1 MYSKTKTCVL
11 NGLNGY
17 DIDVEADL
25 SSGLQAFNIVGLPD
39 LSIKESKERV
49 KSAISNS
56 GFSIPPGRVT
66 INLAPA
72 NLKKDG
78 SQIDLA
84 IAVSMLLAIGVI
96 EYLPDEKTVFL
107 GELSLDGRVITF
119 DGALPMI
126 ISLKELGF
134 KKFFIPNAIKNEV
147 NIVQGIEIYP
157 ISHLKELVDCL
168 NGVIE
173 IKKEEI
179 AKVNLD
185 EEIKYDIDFSDIK
198 GQENLKRAM
207 EISAA
212 GGHNLLMVGPPG
224 SGKTMIAKRLP
235 TILPKL
241 TFDECIECTKIY
253 SIAGKLKN
261 NKLVTQRPFRSPHH
275 TSSPIS
281 LVGGGKIPKP
291 GEVSL
296 AHNGVLFL
304 DEFPEFSK
312 QAIEVLRQ
320 PMEDGK
326 VTISRANSSITYYS
340 NFVTI
345 CALNP
350 CPCGNYGS
358 QTEKCTCSQLQIQ
371 RYLSKISGPILDRID
386 IQVEVEP
393 VKYYDLSSK
402 EVLETSFDIRKRVE
416 KARKIQLERYKNEK
430 IYNNANLSAR
440 QIKKYIILDEKLEKI
455 IEFAFKK
462 FKFSARS
469 FNKILKLTRTIADLD
484 GSEEIKEEHLLEAIR
499 YRSLSNKYWS

>member
-25 SSGLQAFNIVGLPD
+25 ATGLQAFNIVGLPD
-39 LSIKESKERV
+39 LSVKESKERV

-56 GFSIPPGRVT
+56 GYSIPPGRVT

-72 NLKKDG
+72 NLRKDG

-134 KKFFIPNAIKNEV
+134 KKFYIPFAIKNEV

-179 AKVNLD
+179 VKVNLD

-241 TFDECIECTKIY
+241 TFEECIECTKIY

-340 NFVTI
+340 NFVTV

-393 VKYYDLSSK
+393 VKFDDLSSK
-402 EVLETSFDIRKRVE
+402 EVLETSADIRKRVE

-499 YRSLSNKYWS
+499 YRSLSNKYWG

>member
-25 SSGLQAFNIVGLPD
+25 ATGLQAFNIVGLPD
-39 LSIKESKERV
+39 LSVKESKERV

-56 GFSIPPGRVT
+56 GYSIPPGRVT

-72 NLKKDG
+72 NLRKDG

-134 KKFFIPNAIKNEV
+134 KKFYIPFAIKNEV

-179 AKVNLD
+179 VKVNLD

-241 TFDECIECTKIY
+241 TFEECIECTKIY

-340 NFVTI
+340 NFVTV

-393 VKYYDLSSK
+393 VKYDDLSSK
-402 EVLETSFDIRKRVE
+402 EVLETSADIRKRVE

-499 YRSLSNKYWS
+499 YRSLSNKYWG

>member
-25 SSGLQAFNIVGLPD
+25 ATGLQAFNIVGLPD
-39 LSIKESKERV
+39 LSVKESKERV

-134 KKFFIPNAIKNEV
+134 KKFYIPFAIKNEV

-179 AKVNLD
+179 VKVNLD

-241 TFDECIECTKIY
+241 TFEECIECTKIY

-340 NFVTI
+340 NFVTV

-393 VKYYDLSSK
+393 VKFDDLSSK
-402 EVLETSFDIRKRVE
+402 EVLETSADIRKRVE

-499 YRSLSNKYWS
+499 YRSLSNKYWG

>member
-56 GFSIPPGRVT
+56 GYSIPPGRVT

-173 IKKEEI
+173 IKKEDI
-179 AKVNLD
+179 VKVNLD

-402 EVLETSFDIRKRVE
+402 EVLETSFEIRKRVE

>member
-173 IKKEEI
+173 IKKEDI
-179 AKVNLD
+179 VKVNLD
-185 EEIKYDIDFSDIK
+185 KEIKYDIDFSDIK

-241 TFDECIECTKIY
+241 TFEECIECTKIY

-326 VTISRANSSITYYS
+326 VTISRVNSSITYYS
-340 NFVTI
+340 NFVTV

-393 VKYYDLSSK
+393 VKYDDLSSK
-402 EVLETSFDIRKRVE
+402 EVLETSADIRKRVE

>member
-25 SSGLQAFNIVGLPD
+25 ATGLQAFNIVGLPD
-39 LSIKESKERV
+39 LSVKESKERV

-56 GFSIPPGRVT
+56 GYSIPPGRVT

-72 NLKKDG
+72 NLRKDG

-134 KKFFIPNAIKNEV
+134 KKFYIPFAIKNEV

-179 AKVNLD
+179 VKVNLD

-241 TFDECIECTKIY
+241 TFEECIECTKIY

-340 NFVTI
+340 NFVTV

-358 QTEKCTCSQLQIQ
+358 QTEKCTCSQLQMQ
-371 RYLSKISGPILDRID
+371 RCLSKISGPILDRID

-393 VKYYDLSSK
+393 VKFDDLSSK
-402 EVLETSFDIRKRVE
+402 EVLETSFEIRKRVE

-499 YRSLSNKYWS
+499 YRSLSNKYWG

>member
-25 SSGLQAFNIVGLPD
+25 STGLQAFNIVGLPD
-39 LSIKESKERV
+39 LSIRESKERV

-56 GFSIPPGRVT
+56 GYFLPPGRIT

-78 SQIDLA
+78 SQMDLA
-84 IAVSMLLAIGVI
+84 IAVSLLLAIGVI
-96 EYLPDEKTVFL
+96 EYLPDEKTIFL
-107 GELSLDGRVITF
+107 GELSLDGRIITF

-134 KKFFIPNAIKNEV
+134 KKFFIPQTIKDEV

-157 ISHLKELVDCL
+157 VSHLKELVDCL
-168 NGVIE
+168 NGITE

-179 AKVNLD
+179 INVNLD
-185 EEIKYDIDFSDIK
+185 EEVKYDIDFSDIK

-253 SIAGKLKN
+253 SVAGKLKN
-261 NKLVTQRPFRSPHH
+261 NKLITQRPFRSPHH

-326 VTISRANSSITYYS
+326 VTISRVNSSITYYS

-358 QTEKCTCSQLQIQ
+358 QAEKCTCSQLQIQ

-393 VKYYDLSSK
+393 VKFDDLASK
-402 EVLETSFDIRKRVE
+402 EDLETSSDIRKRVE
-416 KARKIQLERYKNEK
+416 KAREIQLKRYKNEK
-430 IYNNANLSAR
+430 IYNNASLSAR
-440 QIKKYIILDEKLEKI
+440 QIKKYIVLDEKLEKI

>member
-25 SSGLQAFNIVGLPD
+25 ATGLQAFNIVGLPD
-39 LSIKESKERV
+39 LSVKESKERV

-56 GFSIPPGRVT
+56 GYSIPPGRVT

-72 NLKKDG
+72 NLRKDG

-134 KKFFIPNAIKNEV
+134 KKFYIPFAIKNEV

-179 AKVNLD
+179 VKVNLD

-241 TFDECIECTKIY
+241 TFEECIECTKIY

-340 NFVTI
+340 NFVTV

-393 VKYYDLSSK
+393 VKFDDLSSK
-402 EVLETSFDIRKRVE
+402 EGLETSFEIRKRVE

-499 YRSLSNKYWS
+499 YRSLSNKYWG

>member
-25 SSGLQAFNIVGLPD
+25 ATGLQAFNIVGLPD
-39 LSIKESKERV
+39 LSVKESKERV

-56 GFSIPPGRVT
+56 GYSIPPGRVT

-72 NLKKDG
+72 NLRKDG

-134 KKFFIPNAIKNEV
+134 KKFYIPFAIKNEV

-179 AKVNLD
+179 VKVNLD

-241 TFDECIECTKIY
+241 TFEECIECTKIY

-340 NFVTI
+340 NFVTV

-393 VKYYDLSSK
+393 VKYDDLSSK
-402 EVLETSFDIRKRVE
+402 EVLETSADIRKRVE

-440 QIKKYIILDEKLEKI
+440 QIKKYIVLDEKLEKI

-484 GSEEIKEEHLLEAIR
+484 GSEKIKEEHLLEAIR
-499 YRSLSNKYWS
+499 YRSLNNKYWS

>member
-25 SSGLQAFNIVGLPD
+25 ATGLQAFNIVGLPD
-39 LSIKESKERV
+39 LSVKESKERV

-56 GFSIPPGRVT
+56 GYSIPPGRVT

-72 NLKKDG
+72 NLRKDG

-134 KKFFIPNAIKNEV
+134 KKFYIPFAIKNEV

-241 TFDECIECTKIY
+241 TFEECIECTKIY

-340 NFVTI
+340 NFVTV

-393 VKYYDLSSK
+393 VKFDDLSSK
-402 EVLETSFDIRKRVE
+402 EVLETSADIRKRVE

-499 YRSLSNKYWS
+499 YRSLSNKYWG

>member
-25 SSGLQAFNIVGLPD
+25 ATGLQAFNIVGLPD
-39 LSIKESKERV
+39 LSVKESKERV

-134 KKFFIPNAIKNEV
+134 KKFYIPFAIKNEV

-179 AKVNLD
+179 VKVNLD

-241 TFDECIECTKIY
+241 TFEECIECTKIY

-340 NFVTI
+340 NFVTV

-393 VKYYDLSSK
+393 VKFDDLSSK
-402 EVLETSFDIRKRVE
+402 EVLETSADIRKRVE

-484 GSEEIKEEHLLEAIR
+484 GSEKIKEEHLLEAIR
-499 YRSLSNKYWS
+499 YRSLSNKYWG

>member
-25 SSGLQAFNIVGLPD
+25 ATGLQAFNIVGLPD
-39 LSIKESKERV
+39 LSVKESKERV

-56 GFSIPPGRVT
+56 GYSIPPGRVT

-72 NLKKDG
+72 NLRKDG

-134 KKFFIPNAIKNEV
+134 KKFYIPFAIKNEV

-157 ISHLKELVDCL
+157 ISNLKELVDCL

-179 AKVNLD
+179 VKVNLD

-241 TFDECIECTKIY
+241 TFEECIECTKIY

-281 LVGGGKIPKP
+281 LVGGGRIPKP

-340 NFVTI
+340 NFVTV

-393 VKYYDLSSK
+393 VKFDDLSSK
-402 EVLETSFDIRKRVE
+402 EVLETSFEIRKRVE

-499 YRSLSNKYWS
+499 YRSLSNKYWG

>member
-56 GFSIPPGRVT
+56 GYSIPPGRVT

-173 IKKEEI
+173 IKKEDI
-179 AKVNLD
+179 VKVNLD

-281 LVGGGKIPKP
+281 LVGGGKIQKP

-393 VKYYDLSSK
+393 VKFDDLSSK
-402 EVLETSFDIRKRVE
+402 EVLETSFEIRKRVE

>member
-1 MYSKTKTCVL
+1 
-11 NGLNGY
+11 
-17 DIDVEADL
+17 
-25 SSGLQAFNIVGLPD
+25 
-39 LSIKESKERV
+39 
-49 KSAISNS
+49 
-56 GFSIPPGRVT
+56 
-66 INLAPA
+66 
-72 NLKKDG
+72 
-78 SQIDLA
+78 
-84 IAVSMLLAIGVI
+84 
-96 EYLPDEKTVFL
+96 
-107 GELSLDGRVITF
+107 
-119 DGALPMI
+119 
-126 ISLKELGF
+126 
-134 KKFFIPNAIKNEV
+134 
-147 NIVQGIEIYP
+147 
-157 ISHLKELVDCL
+157 
-168 NGVIE
+168 
-173 IKKEEI
+173 
-179 AKVNLD
+179 
-185 EEIKYDIDFSDIK
+185 
-198 GQENLKRAM
+198 M

-340 NFVTI
+340 NFVTV

-393 VKYYDLSSK
+393 VKYDDLSSK
-402 EVLETSFDIRKRVE
+402 EVLETSADIRKRVE

-430 IYNNANLSAR
+430 IDNNANLSAR

>member
-25 SSGLQAFNIVGLPD
+25 ATGLQAFNIVGLPD
-39 LSIKESKERV
+39 LSVKESKERV

-56 GFSIPPGRVT
+56 GYSIPPGRVT

-72 NLKKDG
+72 NLRKDG

-134 KKFFIPNAIKNEV
+134 KKFYIPFAIKNEV

-179 AKVNLD
+179 VKVNLD

-241 TFDECIECTKIY
+241 TFEECIECTKIY

-261 NKLVTQRPFRSPHH
+261 NKLVTQRPFRYPHH

-340 NFVTI
+340 NFVTV

-393 VKYYDLSSK
+393 VKFDDLSSK
-402 EVLETSFDIRKRVE
+402 EVLETSFEIRKRVE

-499 YRSLSNKYWS
+499 YRSLSNKYWG

>member
-17 DIDVEADL
+17 AVDVEADL
-25 SSGLQAFNIVGLPD
+25 NTGLQAFNIVGLAD

-56 GFSIPPGRVT
+56 GFNLPPGRIT

-78 SQIDLA
+78 SQIDLS
-84 IAVSMLLAIGVI
+84 IAVSLLLAMGII
-96 EYLPDEKTVFL
+96 EYWPDEKTVFL

-126 ISLKELGF
+126 ISMKDLGF
-134 KKFFIPNAIKNEV
+134 TNFFIPHSIKDEV
-147 NIVQGIEIYP
+147 NIVQDVNIFP
-157 ISHLKELVDCL
+157 VNNLKDLVEHL
-168 NGVIE
+168 NGKNLIE
-173 IKKEEI
+173 KEKI
-179 AKVNLD
+179 LSINLD
-185 EEIKYDIDFSDIK
+185 KEIKYDVDFSDVK

-212 GGHNLLMVGPPG
+212 GGHNLLMIGPPG
-224 SGKTMIAKRLP
+224 SGKSMIAKRMP

-241 TFDECIECTKIY
+241 TFEECIECTKIY
-253 SIAGKLKN
+253 SVAGKLEN
-261 NKLVTQRPFRSPHH
+261 NCLITQRPFRSPHH

-312 QAIEVLRQ
+312 QTIEVLRQ

-326 VTISRANSSITYYS
+326 VTISRVNSSVTYYS

-358 QTEKCTCSQLQIQ
+358 QNGNCTCSQLQIQ
-371 RYLSKISGPILDRID
+371 KYLSKISGPILDRID

-393 VKYYDLSSK
+393 VKFDELASK
-402 EVLETSFDIRKRVE
+402 ENIESSETIRKRVE
-416 KARKIQLERYKNEK
+416 KARDMQLKRYKDEK
-430 IYNNANLSAR
+430 IYNNSQLSAK
-440 QIKKYIILDEKLEKI
+440 QIKKYID
-455 IEFAFKK
+455 
-462 FKFSARS
+462 
-469 FNKILKLTRTIADLD
+469 
-484 GSEEIKEEHLLEAIR
+484 
-499 YRSLSNKYWS
+499 

>member
-25 SSGLQAFNIVGLPD
+25 ATGLQAFNIVGLPD
-39 LSIKESKERV
+39 LSVKESKERV

-72 NLKKDG
+72 NLRKDG

-134 KKFFIPNAIKNEV
+134 KKFYIPFAIKNEV

-179 AKVNLD
+179 VKVNLD

-241 TFDECIECTKIY
+241 TFEECIECTKIY

-340 NFVTI
+340 NFVTV

-393 VKYYDLSSK
+393 VKFDDLSSK
-402 EVLETSFDIRKRVE
+402 EVLETSFEIRKRVE

-440 QIKKYIILDEKLEKI
+440 QIKKYIILDKKLEKI

-499 YRSLSNKYWS
+499 YRSLSNKYWG

>member
-25 SSGLQAFNIVGLPD
+25 ATGLQAFNIVGLPD
-39 LSIKESKERV
+39 LSVKESKERV

-56 GFSIPPGRVT
+56 GYSIPPGRVT

-72 NLKKDG
+72 NLRKDG

-96 EYLPDEKTVFL
+96 EYLPDEETVFL

-134 KKFFIPNAIKNEV
+134 KKFYIPFAIKNEV

-241 TFDECIECTKIY
+241 TFEECIECTKIY

-261 NKLVTQRPFRSPHH
+261 NKLITQRPFRSPHH

-340 NFVTI
+340 NFVTV

-393 VKYYDLSSK
+393 VKYDDLSSK
-402 EVLETSFDIRKRVE
+402 EVLETSADIRKRVE

>member
-17 DIDVEADL
+17 AVDVEADL
-25 SSGLQAFNIVGLPD
+25 NTGLQAFNIVGLAD

-56 GFSIPPGRVT
+56 GFNLPPGRIT

-78 SQIDLA
+78 SQIDLS
-84 IAVSMLLAIGVI
+84 IAVSLLLAMGII

-107 GELSLDGRVITF
+107 GELSLDGRIITF

-126 ISLKELGF
+126 ISMKDLGF
-134 KKFFIPNAIKNEV
+134 TNFFIPHSIKDEV
-147 NIVQGIEIYP
+147 NIVQDVNIFP
-157 ISHLKELVDCL
+157 VNNLKDLVEHL
-168 NGVIE
+168 NGKNLIE
-173 IKKEEI
+173 KEKI
-179 AKVNLD
+179 LSINLD
-185 EEIKYDIDFSDIK
+185 KEIKYDVDFSDVK

-212 GGHNLLMVGPPG
+212 GGHNLLMIGPPG
-224 SGKTMIAKRLP
+224 SGKSMIAKRMP

-241 TFDECIECTKIY
+241 TFEECIECTKIY
-253 SIAGKLKN
+253 SVAGKLEN
-261 NKLVTQRPFRSPHH
+261 NCLITQRPFRSPHH

-312 QAIEVLRQ
+312 QTIEVLRQ

-326 VTISRANSSITYYS
+326 VTISRVNSSVTYYS

-358 QTEKCTCSQLQIQ
+358 QNGNCTCSQLQIQ
-371 RYLSKISGPILDRID
+371 KYLSKISGPILDRID

-393 VKYYDLSSK
+393 VKFDELASK
-402 EVLETSFDIRKRVE
+402 ENIESSETIRKRVE
-416 KARKIQLERYKNEK
+416 KARDMQLKRYKDEK
-430 IYNNANLSAR
+430 IYNNSQLSAK
-440 QIKKYIILDEKLEKI
+440 QIKKYIILDETLEKI

-484 GSEEIKEEHLLEAIR
+484 GSETIKEQHLLEAIR
-499 YRSLSNKYWS
+499 YRSLNNKYWG

>member
-25 SSGLQAFNIVGLPD
+25 ATGLQAFNIVGLPD
-39 LSIKESKERV
+39 LSVKESKERV

-56 GFSIPPGRVT
+56 GYSIPPGRVT
-66 INLAPA
+66 INLSPA

-134 KKFFIPNAIKNEV
+134 KKFYIPFAIKNEV

-179 AKVNLD
+179 VKVNLD

-241 TFDECIECTKIY
+241 TFEECIECTKIY

-340 NFVTI
+340 NFVTV

-393 VKYYDLSSK
+393 VKFDDLSSK
-402 EVLETSFDIRKRVE
+402 EVLETSFEIRKRVE

-499 YRSLSNKYWS
+499 YRSLSNKYWG

>member
-11 NGLNGY
+11 SGLNGY
-17 DIDVEADL
+17 AVDVEADL
-25 SSGLQAFNIVGLPD
+25 STGLQAFNIVGLAD
-39 LSIKESKERV
+39 ISIKESKERV

-56 GFSIPPGRVT
+56 SYNLPPGRIT

-72 NLKKDG
+72 NLKKEG

-84 IAVSMLLAIGVI
+84 IATSLLLAVGII
-96 EYLPDEKTVFL
+96 EYVPDEDTAFL
-107 GELSLDGRVITF
+107 GELSLDGRVIAF

-134 KKFFIPNAIKNEV
+134 KNFYIPYQIKDEV
-147 NIVQGIEIYP
+147 NIIEGINLYP
-157 ISHLKELVDCL
+157 LNHLKELVMHL
-168 NGVIE
+168 NGEKLIE
-173 IKKEEI
+173 KEKI
-179 AKVNLD
+179 LQINL
-185 EEIKYDIDFSDIK
+185 ENNTKYDVDFSDIK

-212 GGHNLLMVGPPG
+212 GSHNLLMIGSPG

-235 TILPKL
+235 TILPRL
-241 TFDECIECTKIY
+241 AFEECIECTKIY
-253 SIAGKLKN
+253 SVAGKLKN
-261 NKLVTQRPFRSPHH
+261 KRLITERPFRSPHH
-275 TSSPIS
+275 TSSPVSI
-281 LVGGGKIPKP
+281 VGGGTIPKP

-312 QAIEVLRQ
+312 QTIEVLRQ
-320 PMEDGK
+320 PMEDGN
-326 VTISRANSSITYYS
+326 VTISRANSAITYYS

-358 QTEKCTCSQLQIQ
+358 PTENCTCSQQQIQ

-386 IQVEVEP
+386 IHVEVEP
-393 VKYYDLSSK
+393 VKFEELSSK
-402 EVLETSFDIRKRVE
+402 EKSESSFEIRKRVE
-416 KARKIQLERYKNEK
+416 KAREIQLDRYKNEN
-430 IYNNANLSAR
+430 IYSNSSLSPK
-440 QIKKYIILDEKLEKI
+440 QIKKYIVLDAKLEKI

-484 GSEEIKEEHLLEAIR
+484 GSEKIEEKHLLEAIR
-499 YRSLSNKYWS
+499 YRSIGSKYWS

>member
-17 DIDVEADL
+17 AVDVEADL
-25 SSGLQAFNIVGLPD
+25 STGLQAFNIVGLPD
-39 LSIKESKERV
+39 TSVKESKERV
-49 KSAISNS
+49 KTAISNT
-56 GFSIPPGRVT
+56 GFNIPPGRVT

-72 NLKKDG
+72 NLRKDG

-84 IAVSMLLAIGVI
+84 IATSILLAIGVI
-96 EYLPDEKTVFL
+96 EYLPNERSVFL
-107 GELSLDGRVITF
+107 GELSLDGRILEF

-126 ISLKELGF
+126 ISLKELGYTD
-134 KKFFIPNAIKNEV
+134 FFVPYKLKDEL
-147 NIVQGIEIYP
+147 NIIEGINLYP
-157 ISHLKELVDCL
+157 LFHLKDLVLHL
-168 NGVIE
+168 NG
-173 IKKEEI
+173 EEI
-179 AKVNLD
+179 VEKEKILTINL
-185 EEIKYDIDFSDIK
+185 ENNTKYNVDFSDVK

-212 GGHNLLMVGPPG
+212 GSHNLLMVGPPG
-224 SGKTMIAKRLP
+224 SGKSMIAKRLP
-235 TILPKL
+235 TILPRL
-241 TFDECIECTKIY
+241 TFEECIECTKIY
-253 SIAGKLKN
+253 SVAGQLKN
-261 NKLVTQRPFRSPHH
+261 KRLVTERPFRSPHH

-281 LVGGGKIPKP
+281 LVGGGTIPKP

-312 QAIEVLRQ
+312 QTIEVLRQ
-320 PMEDGK
+320 PMEDGL

-358 QTEKCTCSQLQIQ
+358 PTENCTCSQQQIQ

-386 IQVEVEP
+386 IHVEVEP
-393 VKYYDLSSK
+393 VNFKDLASK
-402 EVLETSFDIRKRVE
+402 EKPESSLEIRKRVE
-416 KARKIQLERYKNEK
+416 KAREIQLERYKKEK
-430 IYNNANLSAR
+430 IYSNASLSAN
-440 QIKKYIILDEKLEKI
+440 QIKKYVILDAKLEKI
-455 IEFAFKK
+455 IEFAFSK

-469 FNKILKLTRTIADLD
+469 FNKILKLTRTIADLE
-484 GSEEIKEEHLLEAIR
+484 GSEKIEEKHLLEAIR
-499 YRSLSNKYWS
+499 YRSIGNKYWG

>member
-173 IKKEEI
+173 IKKEDI
-179 AKVNLD
+179 VKVNLD
-185 EEIKYDIDFSDIK
+185 EEIKHDIDFSYIK

-241 TFDECIECTKIY
+241 TFEECIECTKIY

-281 LVGGGKIPKP
+281 LVGEGKIPKP

-340 NFVTI
+340 NFVTV

-393 VKYYDLSSK
+393 VKYDDLSSK
-402 EVLETSFDIRKRVE
+402 EVLETSADIRKRVE

>member
-11 NGLNGY
+11 NGLSGY

-39 LSIKESKERV
+39 LSVKESKERV

-56 GFSIPPGRVT
+56 GYFIPPGRVT

-72 NLKKDG
+72 NLRKDG

-134 KKFFIPNAIKNEV
+134 KKFYIPFAIKNEV

-168 NGVIE
+168 SGVIE

-179 AKVNLD
+179 VKVNLD

-241 TFDECIECTKIY
+241 TFEECIECTKIY

-340 NFVTI
+340 NFVTV

-393 VKYYDLSSK
+393 VKFDDLSSK
-402 EVLETSFDIRKRVE
+402 EVLETSFEIRKRVE

-499 YRSLSNKYWS
+499 YRSLSNKYWG

>member
-96 EYLPDEKTVFL
+96 EYLPDDKTVFL

-168 NGVIE
+168 NGVTE
-173 IKKEEI
+173 IKKEDI
-179 AKVNLD
+179 VKVNLD

-393 VKYYDLSSK
+393 VKYADLSSK
-402 EVLETSFDIRKRVE
+402 EVLETSADIRKRVE

>member
-25 SSGLQAFNIVGLPD
+25 ATGLQAFNIVGLPD
-39 LSIKESKERV
+39 LSVKESKERV

-56 GFSIPPGRVT
+56 GYSIPPGRVT

-72 NLKKDG
+72 NLRKDG

-134 KKFFIPNAIKNEV
+134 KKFYIPFAIKNEV

-241 TFDECIECTKIY
+241 TFEECIECTKIY

-340 NFVTI
+340 NFVTV

-393 VKYYDLSSK
+393 VKFDDLSSK
-402 EVLETSFDIRKRVE
+402 EVLETSFEI
-416 KARKIQLERYKNEK
+416 RKIQLERYKNEK

-499 YRSLSNKYWS
+499 YRSLSNKYWG

>member
-386 IQVEVEP
+386 IQVEAEP
-393 VKYYDLSSK
+393 VKYDDLSSK
-402 EVLETSFDIRKRVE
+402 EVLETSFEIRKRVE
-416 KARKIQLERYKNEK
+416 RARKIQLERYKNEK

>member
-173 IKKEEI
+173 IKKEDI
-179 AKVNLD
+179 VKVNLD
-185 EEIKYDIDFSDIK
+185 KEIKYDIDFSDIK

-241 TFDECIECTKIY
+241 TFEECIECTKIY

-340 NFVTI
+340 NFVTV

-393 VKYYDLSSK
+393 VKYDDLSSK
-402 EVLETSFDIRKRVE
+402 EVLETSADIRKRVE